1 MQGRLGRSVRVVST
15 MTVSF
20 SKTFPDYRA
29 AALWC
34 TAHNFDG
41 AVIKDAKGG
50 GVTVTL
56 YGETAIAA
64 IEAETLAKAKMTP
77 EAA

>member
-1 MQGRLGRSVRVVST
+1 MSA

-29 AALWC
+29 AAMWC
-34 TAHNFDG
+34 TAHDFDG
-41 AVIKDAKGG
+41 AVIADAPNG
-50 GVTVTL
+50 GVIVTL
-56 YGETAIAA
+56 YDANAIAA
-64 IEAETLAKAKMTP
+64 IEAETQARAKMTP